1 MVLISDENERVKGAE
16 IVNNIHVYVY
26 DRNSG
31 GEISKSY
38 ITTSEKIIIF

>member
-1 MVLISDENERVKGAE
+1 MVLISDENERVKGAQ

-31 GEISKSY
+31 GKILYYY
-38 ITTSEKIIIF
+38 IITSEKIIMF